1 MLKNKTRRIINMARE
16 RRTKSKIIEDNIQKL
31 DEKILGLQEKIK
43 ELTSTK
49 NELQKQ
55 LDILLEEEAR
65 AKEEAD
71 IKELANLLKKK
82 NMSIDDLKEILSNI
96 E

>member
-1 MLKNKTRRIINMARE
+1 MARE

>member
-1 MLKNKTRRIINMARE
+1 MARE

-71 IKELANLLKKK
+71 IKELA
-82 NMSIDDLKEILSNI
+82 SV
-96 E
+96 